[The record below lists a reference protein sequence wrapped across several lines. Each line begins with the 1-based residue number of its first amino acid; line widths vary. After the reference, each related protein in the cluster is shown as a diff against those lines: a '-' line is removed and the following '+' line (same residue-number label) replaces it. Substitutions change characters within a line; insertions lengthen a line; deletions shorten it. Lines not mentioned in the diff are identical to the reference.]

1 MGLSKDFISKDFS
14 RQREAYPFYRKT
26 WWPNSPLVQALVSH
40 VRALDFAEQDYQ
52 SAAFYCEGR
61 VLPTSLFGHWPQ
73 TVPGT
78 YEDELMLLGFDSE
91 VTTAS
96 VAIEPKTESQPVV
109 TVAVRVRLG
118 E

>member
-1 MGLSKDFISKDFS
+1 MSFYKKD
-14 RQREAYPFYRKT
+14 RLH
-26 WWPNSPLVQALVSH
+26 SPLVQALVSH
-40 VRALDFAEQDYQ
+40 VRALDFAEHDYQ

-61 VLPTSLFGHWPQ
+61 VLPTSLSGRWPQ
-73 TVPGT
+73 TIFGT
-78 YEDELMLLGFDSE
+78 YEDELLPLGFASE
-91 VTTAS
+91 VNTTS